1 MGRIKNKS
9 PIEEEKRPSYCLKK
23 SAADSLLYNL
33 AMVMMKQAGHRYGT
47 FLDSA
52 STAAKLTIY
61 STYLE
66 KNKSF
71 RKTGNFY
78 HIEAKRIKSIVQ
90 EVEALLLNSESLSI
104 LGSEEPSY
112 LADFPYLWL
121 KTYPLQDGRSRIP
134 LSSLT
139 KAEKQAIEK
148 TLPPSVPEAQLIRE
162 TELDYLL
169 KLLYEA
175 STEKV
180 AVARWHHFSEPL
192 LNHLKCRLL
201 EAKTV
206 LRIDHP
212 NAIQPLYLL
221 TRKSYSPKG
230 MNEKLSNLIQD
241 VARLFKLLLLWLENR
256 PNVLR
261 AVETFEITPGQ
272 EEEALAEMDNFLRA
286 WADKYHCEGG
296 TPMVL
301 QAAVGPDENP
311 YFSKPNSSLSAQ
323 AY

>member
-1 MGRIKNKS
+1 MEPRTTQIPTMEGVNLPGR
-9 PIEEEKRPSYCLKK
+9 LTQ

-78 HIEAKRIKSIVQ
+78 HIESKRIKSIVQ
-90 EVEALLLNSESLSI
+90 EIEDLLLNSDSLSI

-112 LADFPYLWL
+112 LIDFPHLWF
-121 KTYPLQDGRSRIP
+121 KTYPWKVGRSRIP
-134 LSSLT
+134 LPNLT
-139 KAEKQAIEK
+139 ESERRAIEQK
-148 TLPPSVPEAQLIRE
+148 LPPSIPNARLIQE
-162 TELDYLL
+162 TELDHLL
-169 KLLYEA
+169 RLLYEEA
-175 STEKV
+175 TEKV
-180 AVARWHHFSEPL
+180 AIARWHHFSEPL

-201 EAKTV
+201 EAQTII
-206 LRIDHP
+206 RIDDP
-212 NAIQPLYLL
+212 NLMQPLYVL
-221 TRKSYSPKG
+221 TRMSYSPAG
-230 MNEKLSNLIQD
+230 INEKLSNIIQD
-241 VARLFKLLLLWLENR
+241 VARLFKLLLLWLDNR

-261 AVETFEITPGQ
+261 AVETFQIKPGREQEAMAEIDT
-272 EEEALAEMDNFLRA
+272 LLRN
-286 WADKYHCEGG
+286 WADKYHYEGG

-301 QAAVGPDENP
+301 QAAAGPDNNP
-311 YFSKPNSSLSAQ
+311 YFSKPRKTTSSSIS
-323 AY
+323 